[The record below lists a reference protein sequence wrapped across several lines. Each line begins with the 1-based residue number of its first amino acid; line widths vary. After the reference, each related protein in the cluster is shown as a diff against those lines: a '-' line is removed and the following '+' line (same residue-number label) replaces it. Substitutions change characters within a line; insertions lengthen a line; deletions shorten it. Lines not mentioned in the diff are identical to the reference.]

1 LNENFGVGDILLA
14 RFFSGLGLVVLID
27 GNGKGMA
34 GLGAGP
40 TFKILLAGESL
51 KKIISLISLV
61 GSSNFLFF
69 LPH

>member
-14 RFFSGLGLVVLID
+14 RFFSGIGLVGLID
-27 GNGKGMA
+27 GNGKGKA

-51 KKIISLISLV
+51 KKITSLISLT
-61 GSSNFLFF
+61 SSNFLFF